1 MTYDTGRNNYAEK
14 AAALAAET
22 VGKIPVLR
30 LLATPDI
37 RSVEALEE
45 ALWQI

>member
-1 MTYDTGRNNYAEK
+1 MTYDSGRGDYAEK

-22 VGKIPVLR
+22 VGKVPVLR
-30 LLATPDI
+30 LLATPDV